1 MDAWLLWP
9 LLCLAAFLAGA
20 VNSMAG
26 GGTLLTF
33 PALLTVLTPVVA
45 NTTSTVALVPG
56 SIAGAW
62 GYRNELQGNLPWLR
76 LLLAPSLA
84 GGLLG
89 SVLLLS
95 FPGVFER
102 VVPWLLLLAA
112 LLFMFQPVL
121 NRFLKGHDKAPDLPS
136 ADLPSPVLAIVL
148 VVSQFLIGIYGGYFG
163 AGIGILML
171 SALGL
176 MGLHD
181 IHAMNAV
188 KTLLASAINLTSV
201 VVFVAYDRFVQPVLA
216 WQYGPVMAI
225 ASIVGGYAGARVSRR
240 LPRPLVRW
248 TVIAVGLGLAGY
260 SFAKQW
266 GLIPADGGIKP
277 A

>member
-1 MDAWLLWP
+1 MDPWFLWP

-20 VNSMAG
+20 VNAVAG

-33 PALLTVLTPVVA
+33 PALLTVLPPVEA

-56 SIAGAW
+56 SAAGGW
-62 GYRNELQGNLPWLR
+62 GYRNELAGNIPWLR
-76 LLLAPSLA
+76 LLLGPSLV

-89 SVLLLS
+89 SVLLLYL
-95 FPGVFER
+95 PAGVFEA

-112 LLFMFQPVL
+112 LLFMFQPLV
-121 NRFLKGHDKAPDLPS
+121 NRFLKQQEQQSEP
-136 ADLPSPVLAIVL
+136 PVAVFPGPTVCA
-148 VVSQFLIGIYGGYFG
+148 VVVVFQFLIGVYGGYFG

-188 KTLLASAINLTSV
+188 KTILASAINLTSV
-201 VVFVAYDRFVQPVLA
+201 LVFVAVDRFDRPVLA
-216 WQYGPVMAI
+216 WRFGPVMAV
-225 ASIVGGYAGARVSRR
+225 ASILGGYAGARVSRR

-248 TVIAVGLGLAGY
+248 AVIGVGLGLAGY

-266 GLIPADGGIKP
+266 GLFA